1 MCPKTKTFLSTLELQ
16 RKHLIERMREDFLEE
31 IVFGISIERRKDFL
45 RVTLQGKVLQKEG
58 KT

>member
-1 MCPKTKTFLSTLELQ
+1 MCPKTKIFLSTLELQ
-16 RKHLIERMREDFLEE
+16 RKHLIERIREDFLEE